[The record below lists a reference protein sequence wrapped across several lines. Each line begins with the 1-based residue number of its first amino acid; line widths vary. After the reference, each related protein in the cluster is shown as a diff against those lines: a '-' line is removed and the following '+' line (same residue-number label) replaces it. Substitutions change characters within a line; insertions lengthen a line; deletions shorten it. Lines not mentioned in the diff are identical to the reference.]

1 MECNTPSTYL
11 LQWRPLAVIMAL
23 SSFCTYSS
31 AQEILLKNPS
41 SSKDKPVFRSE
52 ISSEMRLSVNRGFN
66 YLISQ
71 QNENGSFSS
80 EYPVAINALV
90 GLAFLAGGYTTT
102 TGPYSEPFK
111 KCLHRLLSYQ
121 TKDGSGYFRDGN
133 SQMYGHG
140 FATLFLAELYGM
152 NGDEDK
158 KIRNSLKMAVRLI
171 EKSQLKDGGWDYVP
185 KRLKNNFAHS
195 DTSITVCQTL
205 ALRAARNLG
214 IAVDPKVINRAKTFI
229 QKAQTRDGG
238 FIYKSSKYGALSGS
252 AFPRSAAGVCI
263 LFSLGDYDSERIKK
277 GFKYLL
283 KNYRTDYEFPYYAD
297 YYCTQAM
304 FQAGGRYWRE
314 YFPYI
319 RSKLLKN
326 QRSNGSWQH
335 NGSWQKGSNG
345 GPPQATAMALIILQI
360 PYRYLP
366 IVER

>member
-1 MECNTPSTYL
+1 MECNTLSKYL
-11 LQWRPLAVIMAL
+11 AQWRSLAVMIAL
-23 SSFCTYSS
+23 SSFCSYSS
-31 AQEILLKNPS
+31 AQQILLNNLS
-41 SSKDKPVFRSE
+41 SSKEKPVFRSE
-52 ISSEMRLSVNRGFN
+52 ISSEMRLSVDRGFN

-80 EYPVAINALV
+80 EFPVAINSLV

-102 TGPYSEPFK
+102 TGPYSKPFK
-111 KCLHRLLSYQ
+111 KSLHRLLSYQ
-121 TKDGSGYFRDGN
+121 TKDGSGYFKDGN

-152 NGDEDK
+152 NSDEDT
-158 KIRNSLKMAVRLI
+158 KIRNSLKLAVRLI

-185 KRLKNNFAHS
+185 KTFKNNFSHS

-214 IAVDPKVINRAKTFI
+214 ITVDPKVINRAKTFI

-238 FIYKSSKYGALSGS
+238 FIYKSNSYASFAGS

-263 LFSLGDYDSERIKK
+263 LFSLGDYDSKIIKK

-283 KNYRTDYEFPYYAD
+283 KNYRAKNAFPYYAD

-304 FQAGGRYWRE
+304 FQAGGPYWRE

-319 RSKLLKN
+319 RSKLLKK
-326 QRSNGSWQH
+326 QCSNGSW
-335 NGSWQKGSNG
+335 NKGSWNKGSNG